1 MHRICNRGGC
11 CKAILNPYGREFV
24 HHTVLLAY
32 ISQEEEEALE
42 PTDHYRPFKI
52 HKRCKKLFGS
62 PISDILESWPKTN
75 WKKALSSR
83 SKKNNSKL
91 ENLKIVKYLC
101 CTICFQIDTQ
111 CIRYCLLHTMLQ
123 STSTWQTSIDDSSFG
138 GGGVAYSG
146 GWIYCWNLQDEWPT
160 WAQFAVN
167 IINHIGH
174 RVIQKHLV
182 VLMVW
187 FT

>member
-1 MHRICNRGGC
+1 MAENLCTILC
-11 CKAILNPYGREFV
+11 CLHTFHKKKKKKRWSRQTTIDHLKFV
-24 HHTVLLAY
+24 KGAK
-32 ISQEEEEALE
+32 
-42 PTDHYRPFKI
+42 KI
-52 HKRCKKLFGS
+52 FGS
-62 PISDILESWPKTN
+62 PKSDILESWPKTKL
-75 WKKALSSR
+75 KKSSF
-83 SKKNNSKL
+83 KKIQKNNSKL
-91 ENLKIVKYLC
+91 ENLKIVKYLF

-138 GGGVAYSG
+138 GGGVAYSV

-174 RVIQKHLV
+174 RVIQKHLLV
-182 VLMVW
+182 VMVMVL
-187 FT
+187 